1 MDPQLIW
8 VGLSGLEV
16 ELTVPLPVPDFVTV
30 KVTVTV
36 KLSVLVVVP
45 PGVVTLRGPVVAPVG
60 TVT

>member
-16 ELTVPLPVPDFVTV
+16 EVTVPLPVPDFVTV

-45 PGVVTLRGPVVAPVG
+45 PAVVTLSGPVVAPVG
-60 TVT
+60 TVA